1 MNEEKTSDSLTAEI
15 LHELSDLDHEDLE
28 LIMKSWKATKELNK
42 RPGYENVYVIFRK
55 K

>member
-1 MNEEKTSDSLTAEI
+1 MNAEKTSDSLTAEI

-28 LIMKSWKATKELNK
+28 LIMKSWKATKKLNK